1 MTQGHLV
8 TPFSVTRKI
17 LDFFLSRSRWTGLS
31 IKSKSWCVT
40 QHSSPSRSS
49 SPEPHPKLLHSVSW
63 EELESPTL
71 LKDALHKGVSE
82 HGAPWCCA
90 AACDSPVYTT
100 TSPSL
105 PPPKHFQTQ
114 RTSHPRRK
122 ASIWLV
128 CLNANH
134 CAKEHSVYILSML
147 TFPFI
152 LPIFWKENRFRLK
165 RPRLQNQKVKVSCK
179 CDQWTVC
186 SS

>member
-1 MTQGHLV
+1 MCHWAFLT
-8 TPFSVTRKI
+8 FSK
-17 LDFFLSRSRWTGLS
+17 FLSRAPPQTSSFCILRRTGIS
-31 IKSKSWCVT
+31 HTVKGC
-40 QHSSPSRSS
+40 SSQRRLWARRPLVLCSCLWQPSVQYNQPQSS
-49 SPEPHPKLLHSVSW
+49 SPHPQ
-63 EELESPTL
+63 
-71 LKDALHKGVSE
+71 
-82 HGAPWCCA
+82 
-90 AACDSPVYTT
+90 
-100 TSPSL
+100 
-105 PPPKHFQTQ
+105 HFQTQ

-179 CDQWTVC
+179 YDQWTVC